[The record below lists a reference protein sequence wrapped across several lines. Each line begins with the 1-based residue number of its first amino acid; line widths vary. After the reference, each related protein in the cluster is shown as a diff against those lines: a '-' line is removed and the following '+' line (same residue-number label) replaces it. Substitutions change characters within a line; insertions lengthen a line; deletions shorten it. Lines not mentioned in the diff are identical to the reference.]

1 VRHGRNRHLIA
12 VVVAILSLWMGGAR
26 ALAAEPALEELIA
39 RALQA
44 SQELAAG
51 EERVVMAE
59 EKATQVGALD
69 DPMLMFGIDN
79 GLVGS
84 PLAFDRE
91 AATSKVVGLSQ
102 MLPFYGKRDLRRRG
116 AVFSAAVEAERVLE
130 KRLEIRR
137 MVRQAWYRI
146 ALVDRN
152 LSVLAR
158 SIEAVDDLVRFSEA
172 MYGVGKARQQEVLKA
187 QLERTKMEEM
197 GIDLQGERG
206 MLVAELNGL
215 AYLPI
220 ANPVAAIDL
229 PRLGAPPAGIEEL
242 VALALAHRPLF
253 KAQAALLE
261 KSLVARDLAERE
273 IYPDFT
279 VSFEYMQKEP
289 TAMESGDD
297 MYGLSLSFN
306 LPVRHERRG
315 AMIAEAGAEYRMLLA
330 EFAMLRNQLHK
341 DLGASLARLDRNR
354 RQVELFER
362 GLLEQAEALHDT
374 TIASYQVG
382 RAEFMQVLDS
392 RLTLLQLER
401 RFNQALADYHQEEA
415 LLEALVGG
423 EVPGAGVK

>member
-1 VRHGRNRHLIA
+1 MHNHSYLITVA
-12 VVVAILSLWMGGAR
+12 VVVLSWLPGGGR
-26 ALAAEPALEELIA
+26 AHAAEPVLEALITQ
-39 RALQA
+39 ALQA
-44 SQELAAG
+44 NQELAAG
-51 EERVVMAE
+51 EERVVMAQ
-59 EKATQVGALD
+59 EKATQAGALD
-69 DPMLMFGIDN
+69 DPMLMLGIDN
-79 GLVGS
+79 GLLRN
-84 PLAFDRE
+84 PLAFDRD
-91 AATSKVVGLSQ
+91 AATSKIIGLSQ
-102 MLPFYGKRDLRRRG
+102 MLPFYGKRELRQRG
-116 AVFSAAVEAERVLE
+116 EVFAAAALAERILE

-158 SIEAVDDLVRFSEA
+158 SIDAVDDLVRFSEA

-197 GIDLQGERG
+197 RIELEGERR
-206 MLVAELNGL
+206 MLLADLNGL
-215 AYLPI
+215 AYLPMDT
-220 ANPVAAIDL
+220 PVAALDL
-229 PRLGAPPAGIEEL
+229 PRLGDPPAGTEEL
-242 VALALAHRPLF
+242 LARALSHRPLF

-261 KSLVARDLAERE
+261 KSLVGRDLAERE

-306 LPVRHERRG
+306 LPVQHERRR

-330 EFAMLRNQLHK
+330 EFNMLRNELRK
-341 DLGASLARLDRNR
+341 ELGESLARLERNR
-354 RQVELFER
+354 QTVELFER
-362 GLLEQAEALHDT
+362 GLLEQAKALHDT

-392 RLTLLQLER
+392 RMTLLQLER
-401 RFNQALADYHQEEA
+401 RYNQAVADYHQEEA
-415 LLEALVGG
+415 LLEALVGV
-423 EVPGAGVK
+423 EASEAGTK